1 MLRYICCMSA
11 TPRKTCILFFKPYGV
26 VSRFTPEGAWLSLKS
41 FGPFPGGLYPVG
53 RLDADSE
60 GLLFLTDDE
69 FVARRLTDPAF
80 GHPKTYTVQV
90 DRIPAEEALKR
101 LRTGIVIEGRL
112 TRPAEVRLLDHE
124 PVLPPRPVPIRHR
137 KTVPTSWLEIVLRE
151 GRNRQV
157 RKMTAAVGHPT
168 LRLIRTQVGEFTLD
182 GLEPG
187 QHRELSREEFS
198 RLRRWLGGD

>member
-1 MLRYICCMSA
+1 MA
-11 TPRKTCILFFKPYGV
+11 VPPRKTCILFFKPYGV
-26 VSRFTPEGAWLSLKS
+26 VSRFTPEGAWLSLKT
-41 FGPFPGGLYPVG
+41 FGPFPPDVYPVG

-60 GLLFLTDDE
+60 GLLFLTNDD
-69 FVARRLTDPAF
+69 FIARRLTNPEF

-90 DRIPAEEALKR
+90 DRIPAAEALER
-101 LRTGIVIEGRL
+101 LRQGVIIEGRK

-124 PVLPPRPVPIRHR
+124 PVLPARPIPIRHR

-168 LRLIRTQVGEFTLD
+168 LRLVRTKVGEFTLE

-187 QHRELSREEFS
+187 DHKALSSEEYD
-198 RLRRWLGGD
+198 RLRRWLGGS

>member
-1 MLRYICCMSA
+1 M
-11 TPRKTCILFFKPYGV
+11 
-26 VSRFTPEGAWLSLKS
+26 
-41 FGPFPGGLYPVG
+41 G

-69 FVARRLTDPAF
+69 FVVRRLTDPAF

-90 DRIPAEEALKR
+90 DRIPAEAALER
-101 LRTGIVIEGRL
+101 LRTGVVVEGRL

-187 QHRELSREEFS
+187 QHRELSRQEFS